1 MEKSSSQKALKVIS
15 IINLVMGALIALL
28 AILSFI
34 GGSVLGSMTVSQIVN
49 QGLYAKAQQVG
60 TATFNMLG
68 LILLIGG
75 VISIIEGILGVRA
88 ANDPDKIMPV
98 WILSIMSLTLSA
110 ATLIMSLFHMGGM
123 TFDISQIVQ
132 LILDF
137 LVFWIANNIRNQ
149 AAEY

>member
-28 AILSFI
+28 AILSFV

-49 QGLYAKAQQVG
+49 QGLNAKAQQVG

-110 ATLIMSLFHMGGM
+110 ATLVMSLFHMGGM

>member
-49 QGLYAKAQQVG
+49 QGLNAKAQQVG

-110 ATLIMSLFHMGGM
+110 ATLVMSLFHMGGM

>member
-28 AILSFI
+28 AILSFV

-49 QGLYAKAQQVG
+49 QGLNAKAQQVG

-110 ATLIMSLFHMGGM
+110 ATLVMSLFHMGGM

-149 AAEY
+149 AAE